1 MIDQSINQ
9 SKGEGD
15 CRKPKQKASATA
27 PAPAPA
33 ASSSTEPAPKK
44 KPQKQFTR
52 LSFSRYAEG
61 RANISECMLRV
72 LLFHQKKGVMF
83 CDAKKRVTSGGQQ
96 LKGATQLILDEHDR
110 PMVIEELQRRA
121 VDYFIKTYEKRSKED
136 FGGCVF
142 HDFEAALETPKE
154 CYCLLLKIT
163 HCTKAVKT
171 PAKKALVC

>member
-1 MIDQSINQ
+1 MQ
-9 SKGEGD
+9 E
-15 CRKPKQKASATA
+15 
-27 PAPAPA
+27 
-33 ASSSTEPAPKK
+33 TE
-44 KPQKQFTR
+44 
-52 LSFSRYAEG
+52 AEG
-61 RANISECMLRV
+61 QGDGSCTGPSGFVEHGACSECMLRV

-121 VDYFIKTYEKRSKED
+121 VDYFIKTYGKRSKED